1 MVRNPSQKGFTLLE
15 VMVVLLII
23 GILLGM
29 ATLSIGHHGARRKI
43 QEERTALR
51 QKMVL
56 AADEAVINQQEI
68 GVRFFS
74 GGYVFLLQDE
84 KNRWRSPAQDR
95 FFQPYA
101 WPVHSIV
108 LSLQVEGEK
117 VTVPDAPLGLPQL
130 FFLSSGEQTPFQI
143 ELQDGSAGE
152 RFPLTG
158 DWNGVLPVI
167 GRPL

>member
-1 MVRNPSQKGFTLLE
+1 MVKNPSHKGFTLLE

-43 QEERTALR
+43 QEEITALR
-51 QKMVL
+51 QKMVM

-74 GGYVFLLQDE
+74 GGYVFLLWDE
-84 KNRWRSPAQDR
+84 KNRWSSPPQDR
-95 FFQPYA
+95 FFQPYT
-101 WPVHSIV
+101 WSVHPIV
-108 LSLQVEGEK
+108 LSLQVEGQG
-117 VTVPDAPLGLPQL
+117 VTVPDAVLGVPQL
-130 FFLSSGEQTPFQI
+130 FFLSSGEQTPFLI
-143 ELQDGSAGE
+143 ELQDGSADE
-152 RFPLTG
+152 RLHLTG
-158 DWNGVLPVI
+158 DWNGVSPVM